1 MNELKIGEREKRAK
15 KARSEIIVIKVRIKK
30 AAVLSI
36 VERETRKGKGRGWPV
51 LSGVRQVWACF
62 LVFGL
67 KKFTHIYFFND
78 SKNSTTQ
85 WVM

>member
-51 LSGVRQVWACF
+51 LSGVR
-62 LVFGL
+62 L
-67 KKFTHIYFFND
+67 KSGFRLAFCPEVLKILKFNKVKT
-78 SKNSTTQ
+78 
-85 WVM
+85 

>member
-36 VERETRKGKGRGWPV
+36 VEREATKR
-51 LSGVRQVWACF
+51 
-62 LVFGL
+62 
-67 KKFTHIYFFND
+67 
-78 SKNSTTQ
+78 
-85 WVM
+85 

>member
-67 KKFTHIYFFND
+67 KKILTSIFLMTPKTPPLNG
-78 SKNSTTQ
+78 
-85 WVM
+85 